1 MKSISLLI
9 KPASSLCNMRCKYCF
24 YADVAQL
31 RSVKSYGLMSL
42 ETAEQIIRSAFACAE
57 RGGSIMFAFQGGEP
71 TLAGLPFF
79 RAFLELERCYKKHGI
94 SVSHSI
100 QTNGYLLDDAWARF
114 FADNGFLVGLSVDG
128 SREIHD
134 KYRLDS
140 SGEGTW
146 QTATHALQA
155 LQRQKADYN
164 LLCVVTRDCA
174 RRAQMVYRSLQK
186 LGGVYLQFIPCLDG
200 LEAERGGASYSLT
213 PELYGKFLCSLF
225 DAWYL
230 DWKNGTYTS
239 IRLFDDYVHLMMG
252 EPSGSCATS
261 GQCGSYLVVEAD
273 GSLYPCDFYVLDEWR
288 LGTVSNCSLEEAS
301 RSEQALGFMAE
312 GRRRPSACSTC
323 RWLEICLGGCK
334 RDWLPQNGQQ
344 QNYFCAAF
352 QRFFTYA
359 YPRLQEIAAAE
370 LRAQSQAAGCR
381 EGR

>member
-1 MKSISLLI
+1 MKAISLLI
-9 KPASSLCNMRCKYCF
+9 KPASSLCNMRCRYCF

-42 ETAEQIIRSAFACAE
+42 EVAEQIVRSAFACAE

-79 RAFLELERCYKKHGI
+79 HAFLELEQRYRKPGV
-94 SVSHSI
+94 SVRHSI

-114 FADNGFLVGLSVDG
+114 FAENGFLVGLSVDS
-128 SREIHD
+128 SRELHD

-146 QTATHALQA
+146 QTVTRALRA
-155 LQRQKADYN
+155 LQRQKAEYN

-174 RRAQMVYRSLQK
+174 RRAQTAYRALQK
-186 LGGVYLQFIPCLDG
+186 LGGAYLQFIPCLDG
-200 LEAERGGASYSLT
+200 LEAERGEEGYSLT

-230 DWKNGTYTS
+230 DWKKGTYTS

-252 EPSGSCATS
+252 QSSGSCATS

-273 GSLYPCDFYVLDEWR
+273 GSLYPCDFYVLDEWC
-288 LGTVSNCSLEEAS
+288 LGMVSRCSLEEAS
-301 RSEQALGFMAE
+301 RSQRALEFLAE
-312 GRRRPSACSTC
+312 GQRRPTSCGTC
-323 RWLEICLGGCK
+323 RWLDICWGGCK
-334 RDWLPQNGQQ
+334 RDWQRQNGQC

-352 QRFFTYA
+352 QRFFAYA

-370 LRAQSQAAGCR
+370 LRAQSRMAWRQ